1 MDDKYEVNSRIFKA
15 LSDVNRLKI
24 IDLLSYEEKCGCK
37 ILEHFNFTQPSG

>member
-24 IDLLSYEEKCGCK
+24 IDLLSYEEKCG
-37 ILEHFNFTQPSG
+37 